1 VFTCALF
8 TGARSEAN
16 LRLYQRCGYVEVRR
30 QALPTGPG
38 SFTSRNRAP
47 GVDPPSR
54 TGHTAVVKTAI
65 SLPDEVFERAER
77 LAGKLGLTRSRL
89 YALAL
94 EQYLDQADDQPDP
107 VTEALNRIHADSQA
121 ADDFGAAAARR
132 LIEHGDWE
140 W

>member
-1 VFTCALF
+1 VTWSIVPVTPGDAGELLTLQRAVFVT
-8 TGARSEAN
+8 EAQ
-16 LRLYQRCGYVEVRR
+16 LYDNPH
-30 QALPTGPG
+30 LPPLTETLDG
-38 SFTSRNRAP
+38 
-47 GVDPPSR
+47 PSR

-65 SLPDEVFERAER
+65 SLPDAVFERAER

-94 EQYLDQADDQPDP
+94 EQYLDRGDDQPDP
-107 VTEALNRIHADSQA
+107 VTEALNRVHADPQA